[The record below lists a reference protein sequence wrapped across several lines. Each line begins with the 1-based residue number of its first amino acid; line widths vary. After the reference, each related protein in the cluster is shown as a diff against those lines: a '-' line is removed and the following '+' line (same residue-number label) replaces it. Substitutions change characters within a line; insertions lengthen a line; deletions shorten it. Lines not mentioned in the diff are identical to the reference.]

1 MEQRRT
7 SRIALARALAAQWFG
22 QLVVVEDPAD
32 EWLLWGLQ
40 GYAVALFMHTAYGG
54 CEVAYHRIRERDAVC
69 AAQVHAVAA
78 GTHVRCVSPSCG
90 CRLGSPQLRMP
101 FAYVLHLPM
110 RVAASD
116 STRRRQPSHQ
126 FCLDTAAAAAVLCRS
141 MQVAA
146 GDSGLVPPLSWRNP
160 CDAHLMTAER
170 LQSIELLRQKASAV
184 MHMLASKCGHDAFVS
199 ILRGLL
205 QKALKA
211 RQQLEEQGKQDVQP
225 AVQDASDV
233 KPEQGTGKPSADS
246 ATKPRVLQT
255 AGFMRQVANV
265 CRPLAAEGLLLLR
278 HMLCWHARAQ
288 YVPAYSLHIEQQSCS
303 SLL

>member
-1 MEQRRT
+1 M
-7 SRIALARALAAQWFG
+7 
-22 QLVVVEDPAD
+22 
-32 EWLLWGLQ
+32 
-40 GYAVALFMHTAYGG
+40 
-54 CEVAYHRIRERDAVC
+54 
-69 AAQVHAVAA
+69 
-78 GTHVRCVSPSCG
+78 
-90 CRLGSPQLRMP
+90 GSPQLRMP

-126 FCLDTAAAAAVLCRS
+126 FCLDTAAAAVLCLN
-141 MQVAA
+141 MQVVA
-146 GDSGLVPPLSWRNP
+146 GDSGLVPPLSWRNLH
-160 CDAHLMTAER
+160 DEHLMTAER

-211 RQQLEEQGKQDVQP
+211 RQQLEEEGKDRVAQDVQP

-246 ATKPRVLQT
+246 GTKPRALQT

-265 CRPLAAEGLLLLR
+265 CAPLPLR
-278 HMLCWHARAQ
+278 DCCCCITCFAGTREHSMYQRTACILSNNHA
-288 YVPAYSLHIEQQSCS
+288 VPCCKHTIRLGVRGHADADKANPLPSRWQH
-303 SLL
+303 